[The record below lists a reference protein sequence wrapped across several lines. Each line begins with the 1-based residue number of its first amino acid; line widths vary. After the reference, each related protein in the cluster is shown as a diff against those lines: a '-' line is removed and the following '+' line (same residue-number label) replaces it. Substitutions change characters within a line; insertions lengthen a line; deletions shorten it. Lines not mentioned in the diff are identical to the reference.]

1 MANMQVTVVD
11 GNNITVT
18 LDRGVAGVGISSVE
32 LVTID
37 SANYLLITYTN
48 GTTDTVGPVGI
59 IQYNAVSPITITGAE
74 IGLDTVPVAKG
85 GTGQITANAGF
96 NALAPAQA
104 THAGKYLKTDG
115 TNAAW
120 DQLDISTADITGTLP
135 IFNGG
140 TGQTTANTGLN
151 ALLPAQTG
159 QANKYLQT
167 DGTNSSWDA
176 ISLSTADITGTLPV
190 LNGGTGVTTSTGT
203 GSVVLSTSPAL
214 TTPTGIVKNDVGL
227 GNVDNTSDADKPVS
241 TAQATAIGLKVTA
254 NAGITGATHTK
265 ITYDSKGLVTAGTD
279 ATTADIA
286 DSTNKR
292 YVTDAQI
299 LAFHGVNDVN
309 TSSASAAQGAKAD
322 SALQPGAIGVT
333 VQAYD
338 ADLTTW
344 AGITPATGVGTFLA
358 TPSSANLAAA
368 VTNETGTGALV
379 FATSPTLV
387 TPALGTPASGTLT
400 NTTGLPIATGV
411 SGLGTGV
418 ATALAVNVGS
428 AGAPVVNGGALGT
441 PSSGSLANC
450 TAYPGTSALVTTG
463 ALNSGSITSGFGS
476 IDVGTDAISGGV
488 GTFAADNVVLHL
500 KPVSAAPFANYIRF
514 DTSTGTARGYVGF
527 ESNNDNITMETVGA
541 HVYISP
547 AGAISGDFTS
557 TGLNSTVIGATTP
570 AAGAFTTLA
579 ASGAVTSQ
587 NVQVSASG
595 SNAYLKVTS
604 ASTNENVQFWS
615 QDINS
620 GNRNWAI
627 VGSNA
632 AYGDLC
638 FKVSNAQGG
647 DPLVAGATVASLTS
661 TGLAVTGAL
670 SATGDIKSNGKAYI
684 GSSGTFNW
692 GTTGADGVLSWDTGK
707 VLIYGL
713 AGKNIEFGANNAP
726 VATLSGTGLAV
737 TGAVSATAVTS
748 QNVQVS
754 ASGSNAYLKV
764 TSASTNENV
773 QFWSQ
778 DINSGNRNWA
788 IVGSNAAYGDL
799 CFKVSNAQGGD
810 PLVAGATVASLTS
823 TGLAVTGA
831 LSATGLLD
839 LSAATAG
846 QIKFPATQNASSDP
860 NTLDDWEVGTWAP
873 SQGAGLTVVG
883 GFSSSGTY
891 LKKGDEVTVW
901 GRLTGG
907 TTVATTAG
915 TVAFGNLPF
924 AAANLV
930 PGVIMNS
937 ASDTVGGAVIV
948 TTSGYMTTMA
958 ATQEIRFSITYFV

>member
-1 MANMQVTVVD
+1 M
-11 GNNITVT
+11 
-18 LDRGVAGVGISSVE
+18 
-32 LVTID
+32 
-37 SANYLLITYTN
+37 
-48 GTTDTVGPVGI
+48 
-59 IQYNAVSPITITGAE
+59 
-74 IGLDTVPVAKG
+74 
-85 GTGQITANAGF
+85 
-96 NALAPAQA
+96 
-104 THAGKYLKTDG
+104 
-115 TNAAW
+115 
-120 DQLDISTADITGTLP
+120 
-135 IFNGG
+135 
-140 TGQTTANTGLN
+140 
-151 ALLPAQTG
+151 AQTG
-159 QANKYLQT
+159 FTPISIYHSTTAATAPADTNLVAGELAINTLDEKLYFKNSAGVVKLLAN
-167 DGTNSSWDA
+167 SA
-176 ISLSTADITGTLPV
+176 IAGIVP
-190 LNGGTGVTTSTGT
+190 GTGV
-203 GSVVLSTSPAL
+203 A
-214 TTPTGIVKNDVGL
+214 
-227 GNVDNTSDADKPVS
+227 
-241 TAQATAIGLKVTA
+241 
-254 NAGITGATHTK
+254 
-265 ITYDSKGLVTAGTD
+265 
-279 ATTADIA
+279 
-286 DSTNKR
+286 
-292 YVTDAQI
+292 
-299 LAFHGVNDVN
+299 
-309 TSSASAAQGAKAD
+309 
-322 SALQPGAIGVT
+322 
-333 VQAYD
+333 
-338 ADLTTW
+338 
-344 AGITPATGVGTFLA
+344 TFLT

-368 VTNETGTGALV
+368 VTDETGTGALV

-387 TPALGTPASGTLT
+387 TPALGTPASGVLT
-400 NTTGLPIATGV
+400 NATGLPVATGV

-661 TGLAVTGAL
+661 TGLAV
-670 SATGDIKSNGKAYI
+670 I
-684 GSSGTFNW
+684 
-692 GTTGADGVLSWDTGK
+692 
-707 VLIYGL
+707 
-713 AGKNIEFGANNAP
+713 
-726 VATLSGTGLAV
+726 
-737 TGAVSATAVTS
+737 
-748 QNVQVS
+748 
-754 ASGSNAYLKV
+754 
-764 TSASTNENV
+764 
-773 QFWSQ
+773 
-778 DINSGNRNWA
+778 
-788 IVGSNAAYGDL
+788 
-799 CFKVSNAQGGD
+799 
-810 PLVAGATVASLTS
+810 
-823 TGLAVTGA
+823 GA

-860 NTLDDWEVGTWAP
+860 NTLDDYEEGNWQTKIFDGTTTVNGDICWYRKVGSLVTC
-873 SQGAGLTVVG
+873 
-883 GFSSSGTY
+883 GFSFYNKNLSGLSSYPT
-891 LKKGDEVTVW
+891 LL
-901 GRLTGG
+901 RLS
-907 TTVATTAG
+907 
-915 TVAFGNLPF
+915 NLPF
-924 AAANLV
+924 TVSGIFNYSLGVASTVGNVPIWIDFENGETTAILWMGFYGPNGMSVHTGSFTNSAAASLF
-930 PGVIMNS
+930 G
-937 ASDTVGGAVIV
+937 
-948 TTSGYMTTMA
+948 
-958 ATQEIRFSITYFV
+958 QFSYITA